1 MDAWVRDDHVQ
12 MTIQYALERA
22 DWRAAGEL
30 DEHTAAPSGT
40 ATVGEAERR
49 VVWYR
54 SGLPEL

>member
-30 DEHTAAPSGT
+30 DEHTAALSGT
-40 ATVGEAERR
+40 STIEKAER
-49 VVWYR
+49 
-54 SGLPEL
+54 